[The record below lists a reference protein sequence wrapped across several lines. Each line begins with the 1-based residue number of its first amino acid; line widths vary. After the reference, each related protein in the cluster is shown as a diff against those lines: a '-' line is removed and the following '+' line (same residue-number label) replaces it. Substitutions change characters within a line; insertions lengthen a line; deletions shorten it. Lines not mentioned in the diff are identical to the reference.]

1 MSYQPPFDGNWLGQH
16 RGWSG
21 YDKPPSSVQ
30 AAVIII
36 YAGAAIQELWL
47 ILNFAAIRNRLELG
61 LGIPPTTTLTASQQ
75 HTFEGAGGG
84 YLIFGGIV
92 GASLWLWMA
101 RKNKA
106 GRSWARMLST
116 VFFAFLTLGMLAVI
130 AQPVGVAGKIL
141 PAAEWLVGAV
151 AIALLWHRE
160 SSGFFAARSQRY

>member
-1 MSYQPPFDGNWLGQH
+1 MSYQPPFDGNWLGQR

-21 YDKPPSSVQ
+21 YDKPPPPVQ

-36 YAGAAIQELWL
+36 YAGAAIQELWV
-47 ILNFAAIRNRLELG
+47 ILNFAAILNRLQFDLG
-61 LGIPPTTTLTASQQ
+61 LPPTTTLTASQQ
-75 HTFEGAGGG
+75 HTFEGVGGR

-92 GASLWLWMA
+92 GATLWLWMA

-106 GRSWARMLST
+106 GKRWARNLST

-141 PAAEWLVGAV
+141 PAAEWLVGVV

-160 SSGFFAARSQRY
+160 SNGFFAARPPRY